1 MPFEKGHKYAKGGK
15 RKGAGRPAKDDN
27 RRMYITL
34 NPLQRRILFELTQE
48 RVWQKAVQAFLDMNL
63 WLKRLD

>member
-15 RKGAGRPAKDDN
+15 RKGAGRPAKDDE

-34 NPLQRRILFELTQE
+34 NPLQRRILFDLTQE
-48 RVWQKAVQAFLDMNL
+48 RVWQRAVQKFLNMNL
-63 WLKRLD
+63 

>member
-48 RVWQKAVQAFLDMNL
+48 RVWQKAVQAFLNTNL
-63 WLKRLD
+63 

>member
-48 RVWQKAVQAFLDMNL
+48 RVWQRAVQKFLNMNL
-63 WLKRLD
+63 

>member
-48 RVWQKAVQAFLDMNL
+48 RVWQKAVQAFLNMNL
-63 WLKRLD
+63 

>member
-1 MPFEKGHKYAKGGK
+1 MPFQKGHKYAKGGK
-15 RKGAGRPAKDDN
+15 RPGAGRPSKSDE

-48 RVWQKAVQAFLDMNL
+48 RVWQRAVQAFLDMNL
-63 WLKRLD
+63 

>member
-48 RVWQKAVQAFLDMNL
+48 RVWQKAVQKYLDTNL
-63 WLKRLD
+63 

>member
-48 RVWQKAVQAFLDMNL
+48 RVWQRAVQKFLNTNL
-63 WLKRLD
+63 

>member
-15 RKGAGRPAKDDN
+15 RKGAGRPAKDDE

-34 NPLQRRILFELTQE
+34 NPLQRRLLFELTQE
-48 RVWQKAVQAFLDMNL
+48 RVWQRAVQKYLDMNL
-63 WLKRLD
+63 

>member
-15 RKGAGRPAKDDN
+15 RKGAGRPALSDE

-63 WLKRLD
+63 

>member
-34 NPLQRRILFELTQE
+34 NPLQRRILFDLTQE
-48 RVWQKAVQAFLDMNL
+48 RVWQRAVQAFLDMNL
-63 WLKRLD
+63 